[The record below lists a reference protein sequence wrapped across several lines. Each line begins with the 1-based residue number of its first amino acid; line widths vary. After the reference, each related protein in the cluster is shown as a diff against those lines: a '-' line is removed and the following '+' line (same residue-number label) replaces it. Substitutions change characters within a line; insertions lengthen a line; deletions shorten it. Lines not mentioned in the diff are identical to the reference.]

1 MNESLLKEIFDY
13 NNSINLK
20 VKNDNKL
27 VTLADENPEYLE
39 NLNNNLTFYPIEINK
54 TNMFIQLNFTDKQN
68 ISRG

>member
-27 VTLADENPEYLE
+27 VTLADENPKYLE
-39 NLNNNLTFYPIEINK
+39 NLNNNLIFYPIEINK
-54 TNMFIQLNFTDKQN
+54 TNMFIQLNFTDK
-68 ISRG
+68 

>member
-1 MNESLLKEIFDY
+1 MLKEIFDY

-27 VTLADENPEYLE
+27 VTLVDENTDYLKI
-39 NLNNNLTFYPIEINK
+39 LNNDLKFYPIEINK

>member
-1 MNESLLKEIFDY
+1 MLKEIFDY

-39 NLNNNLTFYPIEINK
+39 NLNNNLKFYPIEINK
-54 TNMFIQLNFTDKQN
+54 TNMFIQLNFTDK
-68 ISRG
+68 